1 MTPQI
6 KANVLTRKMSAAKCS
21 PRSAHGRECQGAL
34 LEAADLS
41 VSGRIAPTET
51 VKRLSAIV
59 NFGGECGQP
68 KLNQLRSAISIQSS
82 ESESRT
88 RTKGPMLRRVT
99 LLLDKGPMLRRA
111 ALLLDKG
118 PMLRRAALLLA
129 LALSVA
135 PVAHGC

>member
-1 MTPQI
+1 MGTS
-6 KANVLTRKMSAAKCS
+6 T
-21 PRSAHGRECQGAL
+21 GAPL
-34 LEAADLS
+34 AGA
-41 VSGRIAPTET
+41 
-51 VKRLSAIV
+51 
-59 NFGGECGQP
+59 
-68 KLNQLRSAISIQSS
+68 
-82 ESESRT
+82 ESRT
-88 RTKGPMLRRVT
+88 KANLLQRTCCKGPMLRRAA

>member
-1 MTPQI
+1 
-6 KANVLTRKMSAAKCS
+6 
-21 PRSAHGRECQGAL
+21 
-34 LEAADLS
+34 
-41 VSGRIAPTET
+41 
-51 VKRLSAIV
+51 
-59 NFGGECGQP
+59 
-68 KLNQLRSAISIQSS
+68 
-82 ESESRT
+82 
-88 RTKGPMLRRVT
+88 MLRRAA

>member
-1 MTPQI
+1 
-6 KANVLTRKMSAAKCS
+6 
-21 PRSAHGRECQGAL
+21 
-34 LEAADLS
+34 
-41 VSGRIAPTET
+41 
-51 VKRLSAIV
+51 
-59 NFGGECGQP
+59 
-68 KLNQLRSAISIQSS
+68 
-82 ESESRT
+82 
-88 RTKGPMLRRVT
+88 MLRRVT